1 MIYLASKSPRRT
13 ELLSQIGVEHQTI
26 DIEVDE
32 AINPKKSPK
41 ENVASLSALKCQEGI
56 RHTLDQKKVIFPVL
70 AADTI
75 VVLEEEIFGK
85 PESESDAIGMLM
97 KFSGKTHSV
106 ITGVTIGIV
115 LSDKAEFHT
124 VSAESKVG
132 FAELSL
138 NDCKEYCKTNEPFDK
153 AGGYGIQGYGS
164 AFIKEIKGSYSNIV
178 GLPIH
183 EVVELFKKLKIP
195 YWNKK

>member
-41 ENVASLSALKCQEGI
+41 ENVASLSALKCQEGV
-56 RHTLDQKKVIFPVL
+56 RHILDQKKVIFPVL

-85 PESESDAIGMLM
+85 PESESDAISMLM

-115 LSDKAEFHT
+115 LSDKTEFHT
-124 VSAESKVG
+124 VNAESKVG
-132 FAELSL
+132 FAKLGL

-183 EVVELFKKLKIP
+183 EVAELFKKLKIP

>member
-32 AINPKKSPK
+32 AINPKKSAK
-41 ENVASLSALKCQEGI
+41 KNVASLSALKCQEGV
-56 RHTLDQKKVIFPVL
+56 RHILDQKKVIFPVL

-85 PESESDAIGMLM
+85 PESESDAISMLM

-115 LSDKAEFHT
+115 LSDKTEFHT
-124 VSAESKVG
+124 VNAESKVG
-132 FAELSL
+132 FAKLGL

-183 EVVELFKKLKIP
+183 EVAELFKKLKIP